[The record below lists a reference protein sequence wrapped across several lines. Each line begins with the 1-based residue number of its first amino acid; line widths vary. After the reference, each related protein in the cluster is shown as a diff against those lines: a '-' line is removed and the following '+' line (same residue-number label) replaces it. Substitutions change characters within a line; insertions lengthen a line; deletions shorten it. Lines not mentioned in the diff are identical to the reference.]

1 MHFRRAGQG
10 PSVVLIH
17 ALACDLTLWDPQAE
31 ALAAH
36 HDVVRYDVR
45 GHGLSPLPAGGLSF
59 DALADDLAKLLDS
72 LGIARAHVVGL
83 SMGGV
88 IARLFALRHPQ
99 RVARLALCATLAAL
113 PPEAASAWRERAQL
127 VRERGMAAI
136 VEWTLAQWFPAE
148 ALRARTPAVEHARA
162 MIAAAPADGYLAV
175 CAAVPELD
183 FFARQ
188 GEIRAPTLVLAGA
201 ADPKLRSLAP
211 EALARAIPG
220 ALLHLFSG
228 AGHLPNLDAPD
239 KFNRVLLEV
248 LRS

>member
-1 MHFRRAGQG
+1 MHFRREGQG

-17 ALACDLTLWDPQAE
+17 ALACDLSLWDPQAG

-45 GHGLSPLPAGGLSF
+45 GHGQSPLAAGGISF
-59 DALADDLAKLLDS
+59 DALADDLAQLLDS
-72 LGIARAHVVGL
+72 LGIARAHIVGL

-88 IARLFALRHPQ
+88 IARLFALRHPR
-99 RVARLALCATLAAL
+99 RVARLVLCATMAAL
-113 PPEAASAWRERAQL
+113 PPDAASAWRERAHL
-127 VRERGMAAI
+127 VRERGMGAI
-136 VEWTLAQWFPAE
+136 VDWTLAQWFAAE
-148 ALRARTPAVEHARA
+148 AIRARAPAVERARA
-162 MIAAAPADGYLAV
+162 MVQASRPDGYLAV

-211 EALARAIPG
+211 EALAHAIPG
-220 ALLHLFSG
+220 ASLHLFRG

-239 KFNRVLLEV
+239 EFNRVLLEF
-248 LRS
+248 LRR